1 MLSGVDIMSQTL
13 SRRFTLWMTACVFLL
28 ILVVV
33 GAFGL
38 NHYVFNHNASSQQQ
52 NNGLM
57 GGPIELPST
66 RGDFSLTQ
74 LEQDQ
79 VAVVT
84 FGYTY
89 CPDVCPMNQ
98 AVKKQALAELTEE
111 QRARV
116 VPLMISVDP
125 ERDSLERLEE
135 YTGFFGDS
143 FIGAT
148 GSQQQLEE
156 LAERYGVI
164 WRRVEAENSAMGY
177 TIDHSSSLYVVD
189 RDGRILERV
198 LYSSNAA
205 SLVSALRTALDG

>member
-1 MLSGVDIMSQTL
+1 MSQTL
-13 SRRFTLWMTACVFLL
+13 SRRFTLWMTAGVFLL
-28 ILVVV
+28 ILLAVA
-33 GAFGL
+33 AFGL

-189 RDGRILERV
+189 RDGKILERV

-205 SLVSALRTALDG
+205 GLVSALRTALDG

>member
-1 MLSGVDIMSQTL
+1 MSQRF
-13 SRRFTLWMTACVFLL
+13 SRRFTLLISSGVFVL
-28 ILVVV
+28 ILVAV

-38 NHYVFNHNASSQQQ
+38 NHYVFNPNASAQQE
-52 NNGLM
+52 NNGLT

-79 VAVVT
+79 VAVVS

-98 AVKKQALAELTEE
+98 AIKKQALAELTEE

-125 ERDSLERLEE
+125 ERDSLERLKE
-135 YTGFFGDS
+135 YMGFFGDS
-143 FIGAT
+143 FVGAT
-148 GSQQQLEE
+148 GSQQQLEA

-164 WRRVEAENSAMGY
+164 WRRVDAESSAMEY

-198 LYSSNAA
+198 LYAPNAA
-205 SLVSALRTALDG
+205 PLVSALKATLGS